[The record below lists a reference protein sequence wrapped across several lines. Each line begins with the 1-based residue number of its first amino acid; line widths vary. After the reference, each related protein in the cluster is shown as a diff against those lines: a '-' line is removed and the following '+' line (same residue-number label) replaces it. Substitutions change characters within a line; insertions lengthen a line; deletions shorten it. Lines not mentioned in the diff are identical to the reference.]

1 MTVVAHLKWSQ
12 GEKIPSFPYTLF
24 GFILLLLIE
33 TTDYYLINKQY
44 QSFSMYTFADF
55 EQVIIKISHFAD
67 FEQVI
72 DKISHFANSLGRNR
86 IPKFFVFFYNI

>member
-44 QSFSMYTFADF
+44 QSFSMYIFADF
-55 EQVIIKISHFAD
+55 EQVVIKVSHFATLN
-67 FEQVI
+67 
-72 DKISHFANSLGRNR
+72 KL
-86 IPKFFVFFYNI
+86 